1 LPGHHSE
8 YQQNPYFYG
17 LASTAS
23 VVSAACFADSS
34 VDIRTSIIPGSQF
47 A

>member
-1 LPGHHSE
+1 MTANISKTHIST
-8 YQQNPYFYG
+8 FYG

-23 VVSAACFADSS
+23 VVSAACFTDSS